1 MYRVINSFDNSIV
14 ATFDNRHAAEVY
26 ILEQVPLIGT
36 RRIYRTWTEG
46 KETFYDIGD
55 IVYKL
60 QSHQKKLLASAK
72 YLWYDIYV
80 R

>member
-1 MYRVINSFDNSIV
+1 MYRVINSLDNSIV

-26 ILEQVPLIGT
+26 ILEQVPFIGT
-36 RRIYRTWTEG
+36 RRIYRTWKEKG
-46 KETFYDIGD
+46 ETFYDIGA

-60 QSHQKKLLASAK
+60 QE
-72 YLWYDIYV
+72 